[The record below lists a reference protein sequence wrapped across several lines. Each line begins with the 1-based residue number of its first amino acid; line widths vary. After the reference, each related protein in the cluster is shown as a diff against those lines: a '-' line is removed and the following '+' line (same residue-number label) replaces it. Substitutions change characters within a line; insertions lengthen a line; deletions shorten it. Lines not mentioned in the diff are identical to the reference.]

1 MTMIVMLTMMPT
13 KTSMRTIPATPSMM
27 MMMIRTMARKPPT
40 DQIIDSGAGVGGMA
54 RSH

>member
-27 MMMIRTMARKPPT
+27 MIRTMAIKPPT